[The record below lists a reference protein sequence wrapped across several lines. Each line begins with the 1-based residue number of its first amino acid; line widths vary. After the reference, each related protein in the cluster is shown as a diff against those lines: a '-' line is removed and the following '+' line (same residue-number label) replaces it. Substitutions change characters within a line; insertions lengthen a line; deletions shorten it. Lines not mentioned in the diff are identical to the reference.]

1 MSAQAAPQTKKK
13 GFTMPHTFV
22 ILVVIIL
29 IATALTW
36 VIPSGEYARIED
48 PVSGKKVVDA
58 TSFSYVANVRVN
70 PLNLPSIIIKAFSA
84 NADLITLILLSGA
97 GIHMLTATGSLQALV
112 ATIVRRFSNRMEVFI
127 PLLMLV
133 FALICTT
140 QAVNTFIAFAP
151 ITVMLALSLGLDSI
165 VGVGIIL
172 LGGAIGFSTGTL
184 NVSTTLVAQKIA
196 ELPNYSG
203 IGYRWVCFAVYYV
216 VTCALLVRYAKK
228 IKKNP
233 QLSPTYDLD
242 QTSEFRNADLDS
254 FGTLDTRKILCIV
267 ALLVALVTIVYGC
280 INLGWDFAEQSAIFL
295 VLSVVVGILGGFD
308 ANRICTEFMN
318 GTKKMLSA
326 AFIIMFA
333 RAIGSVLSA
342 GVITDTIVHAMAVVL
357 TGLPAALL
365 GVGMLI
371 ANTLINVVLTSGSGQ
386 AAAVMPIMIP
396 LADLLGVTR
405 QTCILSFNFGDGFC
419 NYILPTSTALMGILG
434 AANVPYDRWVR
445 FMAKLFASG
454 CRTEGELQSLSMET
468 LLQIQGVTMDDLR
481 IIMALQKSVKNR
493 SLYSYLGGGEDE
505 QLDQNG

>member
-1 MSAQAAPQTKKK
+1 MSSGTSPQAKKK

-48 PVSGKKVVDA
+48 PISGRKIVDA
-58 TSFSYVANVRVN
+58 TSFTYVDNVRVS
-70 PLNLPSIIIKAFSA
+70 PIQLPMLIINAFSA

-97 GIHMLTATGSLQALV
+97 AIHMLTATGALQALV
-112 ATIVRRFSNRMEVFI
+112 ASIVRRFSGKVSVFI

-140 QAVNTFIAFAP
+140 QGVNTFIAFAP

-203 IGYRWVCFAVYYV
+203 IGYRWVCFAVFYV
-216 VTCALLVRYAKK
+216 ITCTLLVRYAKK
-228 IKKNP
+228 IQKNP
-233 QLSPTYDLD
+233 ELSPMYDLD
-242 QTSEFRNADLDS
+242 KNSQFKNANLDE
-254 FGTLDTRKILCIV
+254 FGTLDTRKILCII
-267 ALLVALVTIVYGC
+267 ALVIALVAIVYGC
-280 INLGWDFAEQSAIFL
+280 INLDWDFAEQSGIFL
-295 VLSVVVGILGGFD
+295 VLSIAVGILGGFD
-308 ANRICTEFMN
+308 ANKICAEFMN
-318 GTKKMLSA
+318 GAKKMLSA

-342 GVITDTIVHAMAVVL
+342 GVITDTIVHSMAVVL

-365 GVGMLI
+365 GVGMLA

-396 LADLLGVTR
+396 LSDLLGVTR

-434 AANVPYDRWVR
+434 AADVPYDRWMR
-445 FMAKLFASG
+445 FMWKIFL
-454 CRTEGELQSLSMET
+454 
-468 LLQIQGVTMDDLR
+468 V
-481 IIMALQKSVKNR
+481 
-493 SLYSYLGGGEDE
+493 
-505 QLDQNG
+505 

>member
-1 MSAQAAPQTKKK
+1 MSQKSPLLAKKK

-22 ILVVIIL
+22 ILLVIIL
-29 IATALTW
+29 FAVVLTW
-36 VIPSGEYARIED
+36 VIPSGEYARVED

-58 TSFSYVANVRVN
+58 SAFSYVENVHVS
-70 PLNLPSIIIKAFSA
+70 LLDVPSLIIKAFSA
-84 NADLITLILLSGA
+84 NADLIMLILLSGA
-97 GIHMLTATGSLQALV
+97 AIHMLTASGALQALV
-112 ATIVRRFSNRMEVFI
+112 ATIVRRFSNRIEVFI

-140 QAVNTFIAFAP
+140 QAVNTFIGFAP
-151 ITVMLALSLGLDSI
+151 ITVMLAMSLGLDSI

-203 IGYRWVCFAVYYV
+203 IGYRWVCFVVFYV
-216 VTCALLVRYAKK
+216 ITCLWLVRYAKK
-228 IKKNP
+228 IQKNP
-233 QLSPTYDLD
+233 ELSPMYDLD
-242 QTSEFRNADLDS
+242 KNSEFKNASLDE
-254 FGTLDTRKILCIV
+254 FGTLDTRKVLSII
-267 ALLVALVTIVYGC
+267 ALVIALVVIVYGC
-280 INLGWDFAEQSAIFL
+280 INLDWDFAEQSAVFL
-295 VLSVVVGILGGFD
+295 VLAVIVGLIAGFD
-308 ANRICTEFMN
+308 ANKICAEFMD

-342 GVITDTIVHAMAVVL
+342 GVITDTIVHSMAVML

-396 LADLLGVTR
+396 LSDLLGVTR

-434 AANVPYDRWVR
+434 AANVPYDRWMR
-445 FMAKLFASG
+445 FMWKMFAIWLG
-454 CRTEGELQSLSMET
+454 VGAVLVVIAQL
-468 LLQIQGVTMDDLR
+468 IQYGPM
-481 IIMALQKSVKNR
+481 
-493 SLYSYLGGGEDE
+493 
-505 QLDQNG
+505 

>member
-48 PVSGKKVVDA
+48 PISGRKIVDA
-58 TSFSYVANVRVN
+58 TSFTYVDNVRVS
-70 PLNLPSIIIKAFSA
+70 PIQLPMLIINAFSA

-97 GIHMLTATGSLQALV
+97 AIHMLTATGALQALV
-112 ATIVRRFSNRMEVFI
+112 ASIVRRFSGKVSVFI

-140 QAVNTFIAFAP
+140 QGVNTFIAFAP

-203 IGYRWVCFAVYYV
+203 IGYRWVCFAVFYV
-216 VTCALLVRYAKK
+216 ITCTLLVRYAKK
-228 IKKNP
+228 IQKNP
-233 QLSPTYDLD
+233 EFSPMYDLD
-242 QTSEFRNADLDS
+242 KNSQFKNANLDE
-254 FGTLDTRKILCIV
+254 FGTLDTRKILCII
-267 ALLVALVTIVYGC
+267 ALVIALVAIVYGC
-280 INLGWDFAEQSAIFL
+280 INLDWDFAEQSGIFL
-295 VLSVVVGILGGFD
+295 VLSIAVGILGGFD
-308 ANRICTEFMN
+308 ANKICAEFMN
-318 GTKKMLSA
+318 GAKKMLSA

-342 GVITDTIVHAMAVVL
+342 GVITDTIVHSMAVVL

-365 GVGMLI
+365 GVGMLL

-396 LADLLGVTR
+396 LSDLLGVTR

-434 AANVPYDRWVR
+434 AADVPYDRWMR
-445 FMAKLFASG
+445 FMWKIFLVWLAVGAVLVVIAQMINYG
-454 CRTEGELQSLSMET
+454 PM
-468 LLQIQGVTMDDLR
+468 
-481 IIMALQKSVKNR
+481 
-493 SLYSYLGGGEDE
+493 
-505 QLDQNG
+505 

>member
-1 MSAQAAPQTKKK
+1 MSQKSPLLAKKK

-22 ILVVIIL
+22 ILLVIIL
-29 IATALTW
+29 FAVVLTW
-36 VIPSGEYARIED
+36 VIPSGEYARVED

-58 TSFSYVANVRVN
+58 SAFSYVENAHVSLLDV
-70 PLNLPSIIIKAFSA
+70 PSLIIKAFSA
-84 NADLITLILLSGA
+84 NADLIMLILLSGA
-97 GIHMLTATGSLQALV
+97 AIHMLTASGALQALV
-112 ATIVRRFSNRMEVFI
+112 ATIVRRFSNRIEVFI

-140 QAVNTFIAFAP
+140 QAVNTFIGFAP
-151 ITVMLALSLGLDSI
+151 ITVMLAMSLGLDSI

-203 IGYRWVCFAVYYV
+203 IGYRWVCFVVFYV
-216 VTCALLVRYAKK
+216 VTCLWLVRYAKK
-228 IKKNP
+228 IQKNP
-233 QLSPTYDLD
+233 ELSPMYDLD
-242 QTSEFRNADLDS
+242 KNSEFKNASLDE
-254 FGTLDTRKILCIV
+254 FGTLDTRKVLSII
-267 ALLVALVTIVYGC
+267 ALVIALVVIVYGC
-280 INLGWDFAEQSAIFL
+280 INLDWDFAEQSAVFL
-295 VLSVVVGILGGFD
+295 VLAVIVGLIAGFD
-308 ANRICTEFMN
+308 ANKICAEFMD

-342 GVITDTIVHAMAVVL
+342 GVITDTIVHSMAVML

-396 LADLLGVTR
+396 LSDLLGVTR

-434 AANVPYDRWVR
+434 AANVPYDRWMR
-445 FMAKLFASG
+445 FMWKMFAIWLG
-454 CRTEGELQSLSMET
+454 IGAVLVVIAQL
-468 LLQIQGVTMDDLR
+468 IQYGPM
-481 IIMALQKSVKNR
+481 
-493 SLYSYLGGGEDE
+493 
-505 QLDQNG
+505 

>member
-1 MSAQAAPQTKKK
+1 
-13 GFTMPHTFV
+13 MPHTFV

-48 PVSGKKVVDA
+48 PISGRKIVDA
-58 TSFSYVANVRVN
+58 TSFTYVDNVRVS
-70 PLNLPSIIIKAFSA
+70 PIQLPMLIINAFSA

-97 GIHMLTATGSLQALV
+97 AIHMLTATGALQALV
-112 ATIVRRFSNRMEVFI
+112 ASIVRRFSGKVSVFI

-140 QAVNTFIAFAP
+140 QGVNTFIAFAP

-203 IGYRWVCFAVYYV
+203 IGYRWVCFAVFYV
-216 VTCALLVRYAKK
+216 ITCTLLVRYAKK
-228 IKKNP
+228 IQKNP
-233 QLSPTYDLD
+233 ELSPMYDLD
-242 QTSEFRNADLDS
+242 KTSQFKNANLDE
-254 FGTLDTRKILCIV
+254 FGTLDTRKILCII
-267 ALLVALVTIVYGC
+267 ALVIALVAIVYGC
-280 INLGWDFAEQSAIFL
+280 INLDWDFAEQSGIFL
-295 VLSVVVGILGGFD
+295 VLSIAVGILGGFD
-308 ANRICTEFMN
+308 ANKICAEFMN
-318 GTKKMLSA
+318 GAKKMLSA

-342 GVITDTIVHAMAVVL
+342 GVITDTIVHSMAVVL

-365 GVGMLI
+365 GVGMLA

-396 LADLLGVTR
+396 LSDLLGVTR

-434 AANVPYDRWVR
+434 AADVPYDRWMR
-445 FMAKLFASG
+445 FMWKIFLVWLAVGAVLVVIAQMINYG
-454 CRTEGELQSLSMET
+454 PM
-468 LLQIQGVTMDDLR
+468 
-481 IIMALQKSVKNR
+481 
-493 SLYSYLGGGEDE
+493 
-505 QLDQNG
+505 

>member
-1 MSAQAAPQTKKK
+1 MSQKSPLLAKKK

-22 ILVVIIL
+22 ILLVIIL
-29 IATALTW
+29 FAVVLTW
-36 VIPSGEYARIED
+36 VIPSGEYARVED

-58 TSFSYVANVRVN
+58 SAFSYVENVHVS
-70 PLNLPSIIIKAFSA
+70 LLDVPSLIIKAFSA
-84 NADLITLILLSGA
+84 NADLIMLILLSGA
-97 GIHMLTATGSLQALV
+97 AIHMLTASGALQALV
-112 ATIVRRFSNRMEVFI
+112 ATIVRRFSNRVEVFI

-140 QAVNTFIAFAP
+140 QAVNTFIGFAP
-151 ITVMLALSLGLDSI
+151 ITVMLAMSLGLDSI

-203 IGYRWVCFAVYYV
+203 IGYRWVCFVVFYV
-216 VTCALLVRYAKK
+216 VTCLWLVRYAKK
-228 IKKNP
+228 IQKNP
-233 QLSPTYDLD
+233 ELSPMYDLD
-242 QTSEFRNADLDS
+242 KNSEFKNASLEE
-254 FGTLDTRKILCIV
+254 FGTLDTRKVLSII
-267 ALLVALVTIVYGC
+267 ALVIALVVIVYGC
-280 INLGWDFAEQSAIFL
+280 INLDWDFAEQSAVFL
-295 VLSVVVGILGGFD
+295 VLAVIVGLIAGFD
-308 ANRICTEFMN
+308 ANKICAEFMN

-342 GVITDTIVHAMAVVL
+342 GVITDTIVHSMAVML

-396 LADLLGVTR
+396 LSDLLGVTR

-434 AANVPYDRWVR
+434 AANVPYDRWIR
-445 FMAKLFASG
+445 FMWKMFAIWLG
-454 CRTEGELQSLSMET
+454 VGAVLVVIAQL
-468 LLQIQGVTMDDLR
+468 IQYGPM
-481 IIMALQKSVKNR
+481 
-493 SLYSYLGGGEDE
+493 
-505 QLDQNG
+505 

>member
-1 MSAQAAPQTKKK
+1 MSQKSPLLAKKK

-22 ILVVIIL
+22 ILLVIIL
-29 IATALTW
+29 FAVVLTW
-36 VIPSGEYARIED
+36 VIPSVEYARVED

-58 TSFSYVANVRVN
+58 SAFSYVENVHVS
-70 PLNLPSIIIKAFSA
+70 LLDVPSLIIKAFSA
-84 NADLITLILLSGA
+84 NADLIMLILLSGA
-97 GIHMLTATGSLQALV
+97 AIHMLTASGALQALV
-112 ATIVRRFSNRMEVFI
+112 ATIVRRFSNRVEVFI

-140 QAVNTFIAFAP
+140 QAVNTFIGFAP
-151 ITVMLALSLGLDSI
+151 ITVMLAMSLGLDSI

-203 IGYRWVCFAVYYV
+203 IGYRWVCFVVFYV
-216 VTCALLVRYAKK
+216 VTCLWLVRYAKK
-228 IKKNP
+228 IQKNP
-233 QLSPTYDLD
+233 ELSPMYDLD
-242 QTSEFRNADLDS
+242 KNSEFKNASLEE
-254 FGTLDTRKILCIV
+254 FGTLDTRKVLSII
-267 ALLVALVTIVYGC
+267 ALVIALVVIVYGC
-280 INLGWDFAEQSAIFL
+280 INLDWDFAEQSAVFL
-295 VLSVVVGILGGFD
+295 VLAVIVGLIAGFD
-308 ANRICTEFMN
+308 ANKICAEFMN

-342 GVITDTIVHAMAVVL
+342 GVITDTIVHSMAVML

-396 LADLLGVTR
+396 LSDLLGVTR

-434 AANVPYDRWVR
+434 AANVPYDRWMR
-445 FMAKLFASG
+445 FMWKMFAIWLG
-454 CRTEGELQSLSMET
+454 VGAVLVVIAQL
-468 LLQIQGVTMDDLR
+468 IQYGPM
-481 IIMALQKSVKNR
+481 
-493 SLYSYLGGGEDE
+493 
-505 QLDQNG
+505 

>member
-1 MSAQAAPQTKKK
+1 MSQKSPLLAKKK

-22 ILVVIIL
+22 ILLVIIL
-29 IATALTW
+29 FAVVLTW
-36 VIPSGEYARIED
+36 VIPSGEYARVED

-58 TSFSYVANVRVN
+58 SAFSYVENVHVS
-70 PLNLPSIIIKAFSA
+70 LLDVPSLIIKAFSA
-84 NADLITLILLSGA
+84 NADLIMLILLSGA
-97 GIHMLTATGSLQALV
+97 AIHMLTASGALQALV
-112 ATIVRRFSNRMEVFI
+112 ATIVRRFSNRVEVFI

-140 QAVNTFIAFAP
+140 QAVNTFIGFAP
-151 ITVMLALSLGLDSI
+151 ITVMLAMSLGLDSI

-203 IGYRWVCFAVYYV
+203 IGYRWVCFVVFYV
-216 VTCALLVRYAKK
+216 VTCLWLVRYAKK
-228 IKKNP
+228 IQKNP
-233 QLSPTYDLD
+233 ELSPMYDLD
-242 QTSEFRNADLDS
+242 KNSEFKNASLEE
-254 FGTLDTRKILCIV
+254 FGTLDTRKVLSIL
-267 ALLVALVTIVYGC
+267 ALVIALVVIVYGC
-280 INLGWDFAEQSAIFL
+280 INLDWDFAEQSAVFL
-295 VLSVVVGILGGFD
+295 VLAVIVGLIAGFD
-308 ANRICTEFMN
+308 ANKICTEFMN

-342 GVITDTIVHAMAVVL
+342 GVITDTIVHSMAVML

-396 LADLLGVTR
+396 LSDLLGVTR

-434 AANVPYDRWVR
+434 AANVPYDRWMR
-445 FMAKLFASG
+445 FMWKMFAIWLG
-454 CRTEGELQSLSMET
+454 VGTVLVVIAQL
-468 LLQIQGVTMDDLR
+468 IQYGPM
-481 IIMALQKSVKNR
+481 
-493 SLYSYLGGGEDE
+493 
-505 QLDQNG
+505 

>member
-1 MSAQAAPQTKKK
+1 MSSGTPPTVKKK

-29 IATALTW
+29 AATLLTW

-48 PVSGKKVVDA
+48 PISGRKIVDA
-58 TSFSYVANVRVN
+58 TSFSYVDNVHVT
-70 PLNLPSIIIKAFSA
+70 PLQLPMLIIEAFSA

-97 GIHMLTATGSLQALV
+97 AIHMLTATGALQALV
-112 ATIVRRFSNRMEVFI
+112 AAIVRRFSNRVEVFI

-172 LGGAIGFSTGTL
+172 MGGAIGFSTGTL

-203 IGYRWVCFAVYYV
+203 IGYRWVCFAVFYV
-216 VTCALLVRYAKK
+216 VTCLLMVRYAKK
-228 IKKNP
+228 IQKNP
-233 QLSPTYDLD
+233 ELSPMYDLD
-242 QTSEFRNADLDS
+242 KTSEFKNANLDE
-254 FGTLDTRKILCIV
+254 FGSLDTRKILCII
-267 ALLVALVTIVYGC
+267 ALVIALVTIVYGC
-280 INLGWDFAEQSAIFL
+280 INLEWDFAEQSAIFL
-295 VLSVVVGILGGFD
+295 VLSIAVGILGGFD
-308 ANRICTEFMN
+308 ANKICAEFMN

-342 GVITDTIVHAMAVVL
+342 GVITDTIVHSMAVVL

-396 LADLLGVTR
+396 LSDLLGVTR

-434 AANVPYDRWVR
+434 AANVPYDRWMR
-445 FMAKLFASG
+445 FMWKNFLVW
-454 CRTEGELQSLSMET
+454 L
-468 LLQIQGVTMDDLR
+468 GVGAVLVVIAQM
-481 IIMALQKSVKNR
+481 IH
-493 SLYSYLGGGEDE
+493 LGPM
-505 QLDQNG
+505 

>member
-1 MSAQAAPQTKKK
+1 MAPTLEKKK
-13 GFTMPHTFV
+13 KFTMPHTFV
-22 ILVVIIL
+22 ILIVIIL
-29 IATALTW
+29 IAMALTW
-36 VIPSGEYARIED
+36 VIPSGQYARVED

-58 TSFSYVANVRVN
+58 ASFEYVENKMVS
-70 PLNLPSIIIKAFSA
+70 PLELPGIIIKAFSD

-97 GIHMLTATGSLQALV
+97 AIHMLTASGALQALV
-112 ATIVRRFSNRMEVFI
+112 ASIARKFSSKAEVFI

-203 IGYRWVCFAVYYV
+203 IGYRWVCFVVFYI
-216 VTCALLVRYAKK
+216 VTCVFMVAYAKK
-228 IKKNP
+228 IEKNP
-233 QLSPTYDLD
+233 EKSPMYDLD
-242 QTSEFRNADLDS
+242 KTSEFKNGSLDD
-254 FGTLDTRKILCIV
+254 FGKLDTRKVLCLV
-267 ALLVALVTIVYGC
+267 ALLVALVVIVYGC
-280 INLGWDFAEQSAIFL
+280 IKLDWSFAEQSAIFL
-295 VLSVVVGILGGFD
+295 VLSIVVGIIAGFS
-308 ANRICTEFMN
+308 ANEICTEFMN
-318 GTKKMLSA
+318 GTKKMLTA

-333 RAIGSVLSA
+333 RAIGGVLSK

-357 TGLPAALL
+357 QGLPAALL

-371 ANTLINVVLTSGSGQ
+371 ANNLINVVLTSGSGQ

-396 LADLLGVTR
+396 LSDLLGVTR

-419 NYILPTSTALMGILG
+419 NYILPTSTALMGILSAG
-434 AANVPYDRWVR
+434 NVPYDRWMR
-445 FMAKLFASG
+445 FMWKMFLIWLAVGAVMVVIAQMIG
-454 CRTEGELQSLSMET
+454 YGPM
-468 LLQIQGVTMDDLR
+468 
-481 IIMALQKSVKNR
+481 
-493 SLYSYLGGGEDE
+493 
-505 QLDQNG
+505 

>member
-1 MSAQAAPQTKKK
+1 MSSGTSPQAKKK

-48 PVSGKKVVDA
+48 PISGRKIVDA
-58 TSFSYVANVRVN
+58 TSFTYVDNVRVS
-70 PLNLPSIIIKAFSA
+70 PIQLPMLIINAFSA

-97 GIHMLTATGSLQALV
+97 AIHMLTATGALQALV
-112 ATIVRRFSNRMEVFI
+112 ASIVRRFSGKVSVFI

-140 QAVNTFIAFAP
+140 QGVNTFIAFAP

-203 IGYRWVCFAVYYV
+203 IGYRWVCFAVFYV
-216 VTCALLVRYAKK
+216 ITCTLLVRYAKK
-228 IKKNP
+228 IQKNP
-233 QLSPTYDLD
+233 ELSPMYDLD
-242 QTSEFRNADLDS
+242 KNSQFKNANLDE
-254 FGTLDTRKILCIV
+254 FGTLDTRKILCII
-267 ALLVALVTIVYGC
+267 ALVIALVAIVYGC
-280 INLGWDFAEQSAIFL
+280 INLGWDFAEQSGIFL
-295 VLSVVVGILGGFD
+295 VLSIAVGILGGFD
-308 ANRICTEFMN
+308 ANKICAEFMN
-318 GTKKMLSA
+318 GAKKMLSA

-365 GVGMLI
+365 GVGMLA

-396 LADLLGVTR
+396 LSDLLGVTR

-434 AANVPYDRWVR
+434 AADVPYDRWMR
-445 FMAKLFASG
+445 FMWKIFLVWLAVGAVLVVIAQMINYG
-454 CRTEGELQSLSMET
+454 PM
-468 LLQIQGVTMDDLR
+468 
-481 IIMALQKSVKNR
+481 
-493 SLYSYLGGGEDE
+493 
-505 QLDQNG
+505 

>member
-1 MSAQAAPQTKKK
+1 MSQKSPLLAKKK

-22 ILVVIIL
+22 ILLVIIL
-29 IATALTW
+29 FAVVLTW
-36 VIPSGEYARIED
+36 VIPSGEYARVED

-58 TSFSYVANVRVN
+58 SAFSYVENVHVS
-70 PLNLPSIIIKAFSA
+70 LLDVPSLIIKAFSA
-84 NADLITLILLSGA
+84 NADLIMLILLSGA
-97 GIHMLTATGSLQALV
+97 AIHMLTASGALQALV
-112 ATIVRRFSNRMEVFI
+112 ATIVRRFSNRVEVFI

-140 QAVNTFIAFAP
+140 QAVNTFIGFAP
-151 ITVMLALSLGLDSI
+151 ITVMLAMSLGLDSI

-203 IGYRWVCFAVYYV
+203 IGYRWVCFVVFYV
-216 VTCALLVRYAKK
+216 VTCLWLVRYAKK
-228 IKKNP
+228 IQKNP
-233 QLSPTYDLD
+233 ELSPMYDLD
-242 QTSEFRNADLDS
+242 KNSEFKNASLEE
-254 FGTLDTRKILCIV
+254 FGTLDTRKVLSIL
-267 ALLVALVTIVYGC
+267 ALVIALVVIVYGC
-280 INLGWDFAEQSAIFL
+280 INLDWDFAEQSAVFL
-295 VLSVVVGILGGFD
+295 VLAVIVGLIAGFD
-308 ANRICTEFMN
+308 ANKICAEFMN

-342 GVITDTIVHAMAVVL
+342 GVITDTIVHSMAVML

-396 LADLLGVTR
+396 LSDLLGVTR

-434 AANVPYDRWVR
+434 AANVPYDRWMR
-445 FMAKLFASG
+445 FMWKMFAIWLG
-454 CRTEGELQSLSMET
+454 VGAVLVVIAQL
-468 LLQIQGVTMDDLR
+468 IQYGPM
-481 IIMALQKSVKNR
+481 
-493 SLYSYLGGGEDE
+493 
-505 QLDQNG
+505 

>member
-1 MSAQAAPQTKKK
+1 MSQKSPLLAKKK

-22 ILVVIIL
+22 ILLVIIL
-29 IATALTW
+29 FAVVLTW
-36 VIPSGEYARIED
+36 VIPSGEYARVED

-58 TSFSYVANVRVN
+58 SAFSYVENVHVS
-70 PLNLPSIIIKAFSA
+70 LLDVPSLIIKAFSA
-84 NADLITLILLSGA
+84 NADLIMLILLSGA
-97 GIHMLTATGSLQALV
+97 AIHMLTASGALQALV
-112 ATIVRRFSNRMEVFI
+112 ATIVRRFSNRIEVFI

-140 QAVNTFIAFAP
+140 QAVNTFIGFAP
-151 ITVMLALSLGLDSI
+151 ITVMLAMSLGLDSI

-203 IGYRWVCFAVYYV
+203 IGYRWVCFVVYYV
-216 VTCALLVRYAKK
+216 ITCLWLVRYAKK
-228 IKKNP
+228 IQKNP
-233 QLSPTYDLD
+233 ELSPMYDLD
-242 QTSEFRNADLDS
+242 KNSEFKNASLDE
-254 FGTLDTRKILCIV
+254 FGTLDTRKVLSIL
-267 ALLVALVTIVYGC
+267 ALVIALVAIVYGC
-280 INLGWDFAEQSAIFL
+280 INLDWDFAEQSAVFL
-295 VLSVVVGILGGFD
+295 VLAVIVGMIAGFD
-308 ANRICTEFMN
+308 ANKICAEFMD

-342 GVITDTIVHAMAVVL
+342 GVITDTIVHSMAVML

-396 LADLLGVTR
+396 LSDLLGVTR

-434 AANVPYDRWVR
+434 AANVPYDRWMR
-445 FMAKLFASG
+445 FMWKMFAIWLG
-454 CRTEGELQSLSMET
+454 VGAVLVVIAQL
-468 LLQIQGVTMDDLR
+468 IQYGPM
-481 IIMALQKSVKNR
+481 
-493 SLYSYLGGGEDE
+493 
-505 QLDQNG
+505 

>member
-1 MSAQAAPQTKKK
+1 MSQKSPLLAKKK

-22 ILVVIIL
+22 ILLVIIL
-29 IATALTW
+29 FAVVLTW
-36 VIPSGEYARIED
+36 VIPSGEYARVED

-58 TSFSYVANVRVN
+58 SAFSYVENVHVS
-70 PLNLPSIIIKAFSA
+70 LLDVPSLIIKAFSA
-84 NADLITLILLSGA
+84 NADLIMLILLSGA
-97 GIHMLTATGSLQALV
+97 AIHMLTASGALQALV
-112 ATIVRRFSNRMEVFI
+112 ATIVRRFSNRVEVFI

-140 QAVNTFIAFAP
+140 QAVNTFIGFAP
-151 ITVMLALSLGLDSI
+151 ITVMLAMSLGLDSI

-203 IGYRWVCFAVYYV
+203 IGYRWVCFVVYYV
-216 VTCALLVRYAKK
+216 VTCLWLVRYAKK
-228 IKKNP
+228 IQKNP
-233 QLSPTYDLD
+233 ELSPMYDLD
-242 QTSEFRNADLDS
+242 KNSEFKNASLDE
-254 FGTLDTRKILCIV
+254 FGTLDTRKVLSII
-267 ALLVALVTIVYGC
+267 ALVIALVAIVYGC
-280 INLGWDFAEQSAIFL
+280 INLDWDFAEQSAVFL
-295 VLSVVVGILGGFD
+295 VLTVIVGLIAGFD
-308 ANRICTEFMN
+308 ANKICAEFMD

-342 GVITDTIVHAMAVVL
+342 GVITDTIVHSMAVML

-396 LADLLGVTR
+396 LSDLLGVTR

-434 AANVPYDRWVR
+434 AANVPYDRWMR
-445 FMAKLFASG
+445 FMWKMFAIWLG
-454 CRTEGELQSLSMET
+454 VGAVLVVIAQL
-468 LLQIQGVTMDDLR
+468 IQYGPM
-481 IIMALQKSVKNR
+481 
-493 SLYSYLGGGEDE
+493 
-505 QLDQNG
+505 

>member
-1 MSAQAAPQTKKK
+1 MSSGTSPQAKKK

-48 PVSGKKVVDA
+48 PISGRKIVDA
-58 TSFSYVANVRVN
+58 TSFTYVDNVRVS
-70 PLNLPSIIIKAFSA
+70 PIQLPMLIINAFSA

-97 GIHMLTATGSLQALV
+97 AIHMLTATGALQALV
-112 ATIVRRFSNRMEVFI
+112 ASIVRRFSGKVSVFI

-140 QAVNTFIAFAP
+140 QGVNTFIAFAP

-203 IGYRWVCFAVYYV
+203 IGYRWVCFAVFYV
-216 VTCALLVRYAKK
+216 ITCTLLVRYAKK
-228 IKKNP
+228 IQKNP
-233 QLSPTYDLD
+233 ELSPMYDLD
-242 QTSEFRNADLDS
+242 KTSQFKNANLDE
-254 FGTLDTRKILCIV
+254 FGTLDTRKILCII
-267 ALLVALVTIVYGC
+267 ALVIALVAIVYGY
-280 INLGWDFAEQSAIFL
+280 INLDWDFAEQSGIFL
-295 VLSVVVGILGGFD
+295 VLSIAVGILGGFD
-308 ANRICTEFMN
+308 ANKICAEFMN
-318 GTKKMLSA
+318 GAKKMLSA

-342 GVITDTIVHAMAVVL
+342 GVITDTIVHSMAVVL

-365 GVGMLI
+365 GVGMLA

-396 LADLLGVTR
+396 LSDLLGVTR

-434 AANVPYDRWVR
+434 AADVPYDRWMR
-445 FMAKLFASG
+445 FMWKIFLVWLAVGAVLVVIAQMINYG
-454 CRTEGELQSLSMET
+454 PM
-468 LLQIQGVTMDDLR
+468 
-481 IIMALQKSVKNR
+481 
-493 SLYSYLGGGEDE
+493 
-505 QLDQNG
+505 